1 MNALRHDF
9 DFDHSESLA
18 TGVPTPT
25 VERMRAQW
33 AAAQQ
38 AAGAIAGLAQ
48 LAPPTGGQCA
58 ALEAALV
65 TGDSKRL
72 AICESML
79 DDLTA
84 VLHTGLT
91 ALLFAAEN
99 DCDTTAAAL
108 TLWREYDAARAALAA
123 LAGPIPVDEKVRHSR
138 H

>member
-9 DFDHSESLA
+9 DFARSDPYA
-18 TGVPTPT
+18 TTAPTAL
-25 VERMRAQW
+25 VERMRNQW
-33 AAAQQ
+33 DAAQK
-38 AAGAIAGLAQ
+38 AGGAIAGLAQ
-48 LAPPTGGQCA
+48 LAPAPSAPCA
-58 ALEAALV
+58 ALEVALLS
-65 TGDSKRL
+65 GDGERL
-72 AICESML
+72 ARCEQML

-108 TLWREYDAARAALAA
+108 ALWREYDAATAALAA
-123 LAGPIPVDEKVRHSR
+123 LAGPPSVDALHLSSD